1 MERTVRERWR
11 DDEGGF
17 TLIEL
22 MVVVLIIG
30 ILIAVALPTYLGSR
44 QRAWDRSAQSDLR
57 TTVAAA
63 KVSYTDDLDYT
74 NDTPALIMGI
84 EPSLTLVAGGTAS
97 SAANGYAVSFR
108 VWNYGEINAARLSQ
122 SGRCYY
128 IRTIDKQGA
137 AASDIPG
144 VYHGSWRNA
153 CTGSAVA
160 MLGTSAVNFPGW

>member
-1 MERTVRERWR
+1 MEMAVRERWR
-11 DDEGGF
+11 EDEDGF

-57 TTVAAA
+57 LTVTAA
-63 KVSYTDDLDYT
+63 KISYTDDLDYT
-74 NDTPALIMGI
+74 NDTPAMIGAI

-97 SAANGYAVSFR
+97 SAANGYSVSFR

-128 IRTIDKQGA
+128 IRTIDEQGT

-144 VYHGSWRNA
+144 VYHGYWKNA
-153 CTGSAVA
+153 CTGNTIAA
-160 MLGTSAVNFPGW
+160 FGTTAVNFPGW